1 MTTIVYWWIKW
12 LNFSKITLHK
22 SYNLIDGRF
31 NLEWIRN
38 IYHSRYNA
46 KGTGSKNT
54 INELDYLPCCLQ
66 AFLRCATLAIW
77 LFAFRSAISN
87 HNYYISMGKL
97 WQLKYFYC
105 PNVLKTNVLVLLMI
119 EINADKM
126 FNSYLYLN
134 KLHYVICK
142 SVSFNVAHVLWN
154 KNKIQ
159 LNRWFKTKCLVLEK
173 VKLTN
178 YCLR

>member
-1 MTTIVYWWIKW
+1 MTWHNIFRSNCIDGLKHMYLWYIIS
-12 LNFSKITLHK
+12 LNFDNDMDPNNHRQKMYHMLVSWFTYFEISKITLHK
-22 SYNLIDGRF
+22 SYDLIDGRF
-31 NLEWIRN
+31 NFEWIRN

-54 INELDYLPCCLQ
+54 INGLDYLPCCLQ

-105 PNVLKTNVLVLLMI
+105 PNVLKTNVLVLLI
-119 EINADKM
+119 RCSI
-126 FNSYLYLN
+126 L
-134 KLHYVICK
+134 IC
-142 SVSFNVAHVLWN
+142 
-154 KNKIQ
+154 I
-159 LNRWFKTKCLVLEK
+159 
-173 VKLTN
+173 
-178 YCLR
+178 